1 MRLHPIAA
9 AAALALASLGAVP
22 ALAQELPQG
31 ADPQARPQQGNKLE
45 RVEITARPQSDTELR
60 RRAPVAK
67 QIYGREEMDKYGDSN
82 LADVLKRLPGV
93 DMQGGGPRMRGLGAG
108 YTLILINGDP
118 APPGFDFT
126 QLNPAQVERI
136 EVTKG
141 PTADQSAQAVA
152 GAINIILKE
161 APKTTQKDLRV
172 GFGYNAVRPTPGA
185 NFTYGSRQG
194 GFAYSLPVSLFE
206 WRGQNDARNARHM
219 PGADGLSS
227 DAVQDNQQAFW
238 GHGFNT
244 APRVNWKISD
254 EENAS
259 LQAFIQKG
267 FWNNRQTFVTESATP
282 NAVLDDDALNKGTW
296 HNIRL
301 NSQWSRR
308 FNDTQKLELKL
319 GAGDSGGTFRSQTYR
334 DHAERRLTT
343 GSNEDRSVTQ
353 AGKFG
358 QLIGESHSLTLGW
371 DLEWRRRDEERTVS
385 ELGHPQLPDFDGQPF
400 GARIQRQA
408 LFIQDEWELSPQWS
422 TYLGLRSERIVTE
435 SRGLAETI
443 RNSSSVLTPLWHLN
457 YKLDPKG
464 RDLIRASLTRSYK
477 APELNAMLARPG
489 ISSLFPDVS
498 KPNSELSPDRLGNPL
513 LKPELA
519 TGLDLAY
526 EKYFTGG
533 GMLSIGVFHRE
544 VKDLIRNVVSLQTV
558 SWAGVPRWISQ
569 PVNISKAQSSGL
581 ELELK
586 GRAGELFPALF
597 DAKLP
602 LNLRSALNIYRSK
615 VEAVE
620 GPNNRLEGQQPWSAN
635 LGFDYRFTS
644 LPLTTGASLA
654 YTPGYATQQTA
665 SQGVEQSRSRSL
677 DVFAQWSFN
686 RTTSLR
692 IAANNFVPV
701 DTWNSTTLSS
711 GYGSRSDRQGR
722 TNFNVGLEMKL

>member
-9 AAALALASLGAVP
+9 AAALALASLSVTP
-22 ALAQELPQG
+22 LMAQELPQG
-31 ADPQARPQQGNKLE
+31 VDPQARPQQGNKLE

-67 QIYGREEMDKYGDSN
+67 QIYGREEMDKYGDNN

-161 APKTTQKDLRV
+161 APKTTQKELRV

-185 NFTYGSRQG
+185 SFTYGSRQG

-206 WRGQNDARNARHM
+206 WRGQNNAVNARHM
-219 PGADGLSS
+219 PGSDGLSS
-227 DAVQDNQQAFW
+227 TSVQDNEQAFW

-267 FWNNRQTFVTESATP
+267 FWNNRQSYVTESATA
-282 NAVLDDDALNKGTW
+282 NALLDDDALNKGTW
-296 HNIRL
+296 HNVRL

-319 GAGDSGGTFRSQTYR
+319 GGGESGGTFRSQTYR

-343 GSNEDRSVTQ
+343 GWNKDRSVTQ

-358 QLIGESHSLTLGW
+358 QLVGDAHSLTLGW

-385 ELGHPQLPDFDGQPF
+385 ELGHPQLPDFDGQSF

-422 TYLGLRSERIVTE
+422 TYLGLRNERIVTE
-435 SRGLAETI
+435 SRGLDETI

-489 ISSLFPDVS
+489 ISGLFPDVS
-498 KPNSELSPDRLGNPL
+498 KPNTELAPDRLGNPL

-519 TGLDLAY
+519 TGLDLAF
-526 EKYFTGG
+526 EKYFPGG
-533 GMLSIGVFHRE
+533 GMLSVGVFHRE
-544 VKDLIRNVVSLQTV
+544 VKDLIRNVVSLQSV

-586 GRAGELFPALF
+586 GRAGELLPALF

-602 LNLRSALNIYRSK
+602 LNLRGALNIYRSK

-635 LGFDYRFTS
+635 LGFDYRFSS
-644 LPLTTGASLA
+644 LPLNTGASLA

-665 SQGVEQSRSRSL
+665 SQGVAQSRSRSL

-686 RTTSLR
+686 RTTALR
-692 IAANNFVPV
+692 VAANNFVPV

-722 TNFNVGLEMKL
+722 TNFNVALEMKL